1 MERIISFIVWIALAQ
16 GFFLSVLYFLSPKHK
31 SLSNKILSLFLFSL
45 LIEGLNVFLPFN
57 EIFGYKLSNYFTTPE
72 VKLFFP
78 VLAFHYILKK
88 LGRVAV
94 YKRHLIVGYTL
105 AFIILALTPFNI
117 TLYLSRGK
125 YIYDWFT
132 PYQYEVLFMSQQV
145 LAFTLSVASLV
156 VSLIELRRHKRI
168 ANEVHSDI
176 SLTQVN
182 WLFRF
187 ILILGFI
194 SLLWGME
201 LLRIALG
208 AIGGDEIVL
217 ITWGVVCLFIY
228 YVSYQAFVRPDL
240 FEESDPESD
249 VVLEANEVSNSLATN
264 NKESMHSETIE
275 LLENAMSNQK
285 LYLNTDLTI
294 HDLARS
300 LTISARK
307 ISQSINTLNAQNF
320 SEWVNNF
327 RVQEAIQYLE
337 NNSENNLSI
346 EGIGQESGF
355 KSRSAMYSAFKKI
368 TGKSPGDFRS

>member
-1 MERIISFIVWIALAQ
+1 
-16 GFFLSVLYFLSPKHK
+16 
-31 SLSNKILSLFLFSL
+31 
-45 LIEGLNVFLPFN
+45 
-57 EIFGYKLSNYFTTPE
+57 
-72 VKLFFP
+72 
-78 VLAFHYILKK
+78 
-88 LGRVAV
+88 
-94 YKRHLIVGYTL
+94 
-105 AFIILALTPFNI
+105 
-117 TLYLSRGK
+117 
-125 YIYDWFT
+125 
-132 PYQYEVLFMSQQV
+132 MSQQV
-145 LAFTLSVASLV
+145 LAFTLSLASLM

-249 VVLEANEVSNSLATN
+249 IVLEANEVSNSLATRN
-264 NKESMHSETIE
+264 RESMHSETIE